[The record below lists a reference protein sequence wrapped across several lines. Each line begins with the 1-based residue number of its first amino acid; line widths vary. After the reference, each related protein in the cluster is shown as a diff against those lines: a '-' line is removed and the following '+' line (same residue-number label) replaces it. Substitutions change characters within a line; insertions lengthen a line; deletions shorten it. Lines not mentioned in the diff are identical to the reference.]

1 MTALLFQVLLM
12 GQAGLSCHQPASL
25 YRYQTQPWIYEC
37 AFKNRN
43 PDNTFQQQLS
53 QASGFP
59 HQLSDRLL
67 PSAEHVKEIIQA
79 VYTDQFRVLLDDLL
93 EKGLVTKDS
102 YRHYNQCDIEDL
114 PRVILVSVLGKEES
128 YCQAFLSILC
138 VHFPWICEEIQQ
150 DSADDR
156 LMWANEPS
164 VTMRNHSELVELP
177 LLKDLSFLGLLQ
189 DDYGPRQMSSPI
201 ISGQCGDSVYET
213 DLDINQCE
221 LNMCI
226 LDDIVNPGTSLDQ
239 YEEGIEGILKYLQ
252 DPRPLNTIALEQ
264 YFDNDL
270 LLETQEFVMCR
281 APTDPSDDD
290 SSCSADD
297 QLRDQSSPGI
307 PCTRRRG
314 RKRATSS
321 SSPTE
326 EQETITQATSI
337 KKPKPS
343 GAEPDAEATEVN
355 KVNCR
360 ESPSPGEE
368 VPSQILPDVEAL
380 LVSPGCA
387 VETETPDSIVSMS
400 YSPGPEALPTIP
412 PTADTQHP
420 VSPSTSLGNGL
431 SGLPLSPG
439 VIQLITSCSFPQQ
452 VISFPFSGTIQSGIA
467 TYFIVANKSLPR
479 APELPLTV
487 LSPTLSS
494 AASGQSCAPP
504 SETSWQ
510 VDPSPAALQPDPP
523 VSPKPAPHTPL
534 KAESPPEPLTSS
546 LPADSPTPPASIQA
560 EGPVPDRESP
570 GEGFP
575 EPVTP
580 TVKQFIKTKAV
591 EDCTVTVKEYLKDMS
606 QHSYICHEHDEMH
619 LEDIYVDITLV
630 EGQVETKSGRK
641 SNKGLDK
648 ACKIYNIDEGEH
660 AAISTD
666 NLFDFSERE
675 QRETKVIALLG
686 RAGIGKSV
694 LVQRVCLDWV
704 NGSFGQFEFVFW
716 FKCRTLNLEKQY
728 KLRDLLFEPF
738 LPALRDTGEVFQY
751 LCHHP
756 DKVLVI
762 VDDFEDFQ
770 DCDGLLQP
778 TTCPSREKPQSVRQL
793 LAGLL
798 QKKLL
803 RGCTVLVTARPRG
816 TFNQYLTRVDKV
828 VEVMGFSPQHREEF
842 VRKYFEDSSLAV
854 KVSECLQ
861 QHRFMLSFCFIPL
874 FCRFLCFILK
884 AKHRAGDKCL
894 TLPATLTS
902 LFQSIFQVLLQS
914 GAYTRSGTQTP
925 ALLAKHKANLLR
937 LSTLA
942 YSGVQ
947 SHSSVC
953 AESETAAMT
962 NFALKHGFL
971 RPFLMNGQE
980 REQECGKAFS
990 HSALQNFLGAMY
1002 LLFSEDVKCKGLLRI
1017 IMLEQ
1022 KKKRSQEDWLD
1033 IVRRALVGLAFQ
1045 EGSDFIDCFV
1055 NNPKNKVKSKKQKS
1069 LQRYLG
1075 ELDTSAL
1082 SGVRLLEL
1090 CHCVHETQ
1098 NPELATRVASK
1109 LNETLSFLR
1118 TRLTPPD
1125 IFVLLHLMQKSP
1137 RKFCIDLR
1145 ETGID
1150 LPGIRQFVE
1159 LKNVTSFRVSVT
1171 DAVKLWEHLEQTG
1184 EEELLHTSLLKFS
1197 VNPFEVNSLKDIDDL
1212 DLLVQLHKG
1221 RRFLSCA
1228 KNACGSELHELPA
1241 VSSLQTLEFALG
1253 PVIGPQGFQKLAK
1266 ILPALQSLKSLD
1278 LEGPSAQKIKLSENQ
1293 IGDEG
1298 AERLAEVLSELTSLE
1313 KLTLSRNQITDRG
1326 AQTLAR
1332 SLPKLKSLRTLS
1344 LYDNIIGDKG
1354 AEKLAEILPA
1364 MTSLKVLDV
1373 QFNNITD
1380 VGAQS
1385 LTHSLKNC
1393 PHMESIWLWSPTI
1406 PHWVSDHLKQID
1418 VRINLQ

>member
-1 MTALLFQVLLM
+1 
-12 GQAGLSCHQPASL
+12 
-25 YRYQTQPWIYEC
+25 
-37 AFKNRN
+37 
-43 PDNTFQQQLS
+43 
-53 QASGFP
+53 
-59 HQLSDRLL
+59 
-67 PSAEHVKEIIQA
+67 
-79 VYTDQFRVLLDDLL
+79 
-93 EKGLVTKDS
+93 
-102 YRHYNQCDIEDL
+102 
-114 PRVILVSVLGKEES
+114 
-128 YCQAFLSILC
+128 
-138 VHFPWICEEIQQ
+138 
-150 DSADDR
+150 
-156 LMWANEPS
+156 
-164 VTMRNHSELVELP
+164 
-177 LLKDLSFLGLLQ
+177 
-189 DDYGPRQMSSPI
+189 
-201 ISGQCGDSVYET
+201 
-213 DLDINQCE
+213 
-221 LNMCI
+221 
-226 LDDIVNPGTSLDQ
+226 
-239 YEEGIEGILKYLQ
+239 
-252 DPRPLNTIALEQ
+252 
-264 YFDNDL
+264 
-270 LLETQEFVMCR
+270 
-281 APTDPSDDD
+281 
-290 SSCSADD
+290 
-297 QLRDQSSPGI
+297 
-307 PCTRRRG
+307 
-314 RKRATSS
+314 
-321 SSPTE
+321 
-326 EQETITQATSI
+326 
-337 KKPKPS
+337 
-343 GAEPDAEATEVN
+343 
-355 KVNCR
+355 
-360 ESPSPGEE
+360 
-368 VPSQILPDVEAL
+368 
-380 LVSPGCA
+380 
-387 VETETPDSIVSMS
+387 
-400 YSPGPEALPTIP
+400 
-412 PTADTQHP
+412 
-420 VSPSTSLGNGL
+420 
-431 SGLPLSPG
+431 
-439 VIQLITSCSFPQQ
+439 
-452 VISFPFSGTIQSGIA
+452 
-467 TYFIVANKSLPR
+467 
-479 APELPLTV
+479 
-487 LSPTLSS
+487 
-494 AASGQSCAPP
+494 
-504 SETSWQ
+504 
-510 VDPSPAALQPDPP
+510 
-523 VSPKPAPHTPL
+523 
-534 KAESPPEPLTSS
+534 
-546 LPADSPTPPASIQA
+546 
-560 EGPVPDRESP
+560 
-570 GEGFP
+570 
-575 EPVTP
+575 P
-580 TVKQFIKTKAV
+580 TVKQFIKTSECLISRLHKTLV
-591 EDCTVTVKEYLKDMS
+591 NC
-606 QHSYICHEHDEMH
+606 HDEMH

-1221 RRFLSCA
+1221 RRFLSWLVSLFSCSFSLSLSLSLPPFLSLA
-1228 KNACGSELHELPA
+1228 LLPCLSRLELMLR
-1241 VSSLQTLEFALG
+1241 SF
-1253 PVIGPQGFQKLAK
+1253 F
-1266 ILPALQSLKSLD
+1266 
-1278 LEGPSAQKIKLSENQ
+1278 
-1293 IGDEG
+1293 
-1298 AERLAEVLSELTSLE
+1298 
-1313 KLTLSRNQITDRG
+1313 LTLFH
-1326 AQTLAR
+1326 
-1332 SLPKLKSLRTLS
+1332 S

-1393 PHMESIWLWSPTI
+1393 PHMESIWLVTHIVTARMGGFSGMAREVEYLIGETLRPNIAVKSLESPHPAI
-1406 PHWVSDHLKQID
+1406 YRKY
-1418 VRINLQ
+1418 